1 MRPKECFVRRPVPQK
16 LSTVEGEVIAK
27 IKTWRATPEDEFHQ
41 ELLRY
46 PARVMQHFILL
57 YHGHVKFRFRPIANE
72 LGIEM
77 RTLERAFVEE
87 FGKSMFQSQV
97 DARLAFA
104 QTLLRWMPPPKISVV
119 ANMLG
124 YDEPRDFHH
133 FFEKHTGETPS
144 AWGHKEREKA
154 KREVRFAAGSE
165 EPF

>member
-1 MRPKECFVRRPVPQK
+1 M
-16 LSTVEGEVIAK
+16 IAK
-27 IKTWRATPEDEFHQ
+27 IRTWRSSVDDEFHQ

-57 YHGHVKFRFRPIANE
+57 HHGHVKMHFRPIARE
-72 LGIEM
+72 LGVEM
-77 RTLERAFVEE
+77 RTLERTFIEE
-87 FGKSMFQSQV
+87 FGKSMFQCQV

-144 AWGHKEREKA
+144 AWGRKEREKA
-154 KREVRFAAGSE
+154 KRDVRLAAGSE
-165 EPF
+165 ELF